1 MFRVDVSLLL
11 ELGERLISRD
21 EVAVVELVKNSYD
34 ADSTAVLVDINKNF
48 IIIKDDGCGMDEND
62 IINGWLTIGTSIKR
76 KNKKTIGGRRVLGE
90 KGLGRLA
97 TLRLGKLL
105 TIITKKE
112 NNPCYKFTMDWR
124 GFRNAIKD
132 NEYVPLSSLQI
143 KMEVIENIF
152 EPPHGTYIKIEDL
165 NDVWD
170 ENKIGKLEIFLSR
183 LIEPNIDKESLKDK
197 KVTLIR
203 DKFEIKLI
211 HNNKEIT
218 VTPPDIINNPHY
230 SLYVTIKDD
239 GSYIGYLTYRSYE
252 KMYEESLIGTSSQ
265 KTQDAYHKKLIWN
278 TLENNGCDGFIFK
291 LYAWDL
297 DSPEIKK
304 YKADLK
310 NWAGISLF
318 RDNFRVVQ
326 PEIDWLGLGLRRV
339 QNPTLRLSSNQV
351 IGSVLISS
359 DQNINLIDKT
369 DREGLLNNDAFNTMK
384 DVIYYFMSIL
394 ERKRQKIR
402 KEQRLTYETM
412 SNYLDT
418 KTIRSIANNL
428 PQEER
433 KEVLNFAKN
442 IDKFKKL
449 LNDWILGRDRM
460 ATVGMISETILH
472 TGRSGLTQILQN
484 FPIIEPHIGDLEEA
498 IRKPLERVI
507 EGGKILAKTFNE
519 LDPFLKFRSRKKEH
533 VNLHDSI
540 KNLLFI
546 FNQNLSNE
554 NIFTENK
561 IDNDIYLNMN
571 PTDIYVLYSNL
582 MDNSIY
588 WLSKNKS
595 NQKKIISMISEQDDE
610 NIVLY
615 FKDNGPGIDPENF
628 ELIFEAGF
636 TTKPDG
642 SGLGLS
648 IVKNIIDS
656 YNGRIKVQNDEK
668 DGGAIFKIWLPRK
681 EVLS

>member
-34 ADSTAVLVDINKNF
+34 ADALTVLVNVDKNF
-48 IIIKDDGCGMDEND
+48 ITIKDDGCGMDEDD

-76 KNKKTIGGRRVLGE
+76 KNKETAGGRRVLGE

-97 TLRLGKLL
+97 TLRLGKLI
-105 TIITKKE
+105 TIITKKH
-112 NNPCYKFTMDWR
+112 NNPCYKFTMNWKK
-124 GFRNAIKD
+124 FRNSIRN
-132 NEYVPLSSLQI
+132 NEYVPLSNLQI
-143 KMEVIENIF
+143 SVEIVKNIF
-152 EPPHGTYIKIEDL
+152 ETMHGTYIKVEDL

-170 ENKIGKLEIFLSR
+170 EKKISKLQIFLSR
-183 LIEPNIDKESLKDK
+183 LIEPDIDKETLKNK
-197 KVTLIR
+197 KVTLIK
-203 DKFEIKLI
+203 DKFEIKI
-211 HNNKEIT
+211 FYNNKEII
-218 VTPPDIINNPHY
+218 VTPPNVIQNPHY

-239 GSYIGYLTYRSYE
+239 GSYIGYVTYKSYD
-252 KMYEESLIGTSSQ
+252 KVYEETLIGTSLL
-265 KTQDAYHKKLIWN
+265 KTQENYRKEINWN
-278 TLENNGCDGFIFK
+278 TVKNNGCGGFVFK

-297 DSPEIKK
+297 DAPELKK
-304 YKADLK
+304 YKSDLK

-369 DREGLLNNDAFNTMK
+369 DREGLIDNEAFNIMK
-384 DVIYYFMSIL
+384 DVIYFFMSIL
-394 ERKRQKIR
+394 ERKRQKLR
-402 KEQRLTYETM
+402 KEQRLTYETL

-418 KTIRSIANNL
+418 KSIKIVARKL
-428 PQEER
+428 PQDEK
-433 KEVLNFAKN
+433 KEILDFAKN
-442 IDKFKKL
+442 IDKFKSI

-472 TGRSGLTQILQN
+472 TGRSGLNQILQN
-484 FPIIEPHIGDLEEA
+484 FPIIEPYMEELQKDVREP
-498 IRKPLERVI
+498 IERVI
-507 EGGKILAKTFNE
+507 EGGKVLAKTFNE

-533 VNLHDSI
+533 INVYDSI
-540 KNLLFI
+540 ENLLFI
-546 FNQNLSNE
+546 FNQTLSNE
-554 NIFTENK
+554 DIFTENK
-561 IDNDIYLNMN
+561 IDKGIYLNMN

-582 MDNSIY
+582 IDNSIY
-588 WLSKNKS
+588 WLSRKS
-595 NQKKIISMISEQDDE
+595 NDEKKVINIFNDKDDE
-610 NIVLY
+610 NIILIY
-615 FKDNGPGIDPENF
+615 KDNGPGIDPENF

-642 SGLGLS
+642 SGLGLA
-648 IVKNIIDS
+648 IIKNIIDS
-656 YNGRIKVQNDEK
+656 YNGRINVENDEK
-668 DGGAIFKIWLPRK
+668 DGGAVFRIWLPKK
-681 EVLS
+681 EVMN